1 MTLLLASTV
10 ALGPLAM
17 LIYLP
22 VLPNVQ
28 QDFSASAELT
38 QLTFSIFVL
47 AMGVSQLFV
56 GTLSDRFGRRPMILL
71 GNFVFTLG
79 SVFAAMAGSIEQLV
93 IARALQAAG
102 GGAGLVVSRAVL
114 ADLYP
119 PEEMARRFS
128 IIILIM
134 LVGPSLGPI
143 IGAEI
148 AEVANWRAIFWI
160 LAVAGVG
167 VFFLILNQLPET
179 LSPEHKGPRSLI
191 AGITLA
197 LSRRRFLAF
206 MFLGSLNVA
215 GYYLFLS
222 IAPLLTNE
230 LFGTSAR
237 EFSRYFLLMA
247 VSYALGNLVA
257 SRWGPALGIER
268 TAFYGQIVSMSG
280 LVSMIMAA
288 LIFAPHPL
296 SLFLPMALIVFSQ
309 GFSTPSIQ
317 SGAVSQV
324 PERAGAASSLISF
337 FMQLF
342 GAAMIQ
348 LVALAPMN
356 SALPMIGSETV
367 LLTLAFGL
375 ALVVLRTAP
384 PARL

>member
-1 MTLLLASTV
+1 
-10 ALGPLAM
+10 M

-22 VLPNVQ
+22 ALPNVQ

-38 QLTFSIFVL
+38 QLTFSVFVL

-71 GNFVFTLG
+71 GNLVFTLG
-79 SVFAAMAGSIEQLV
+79 SIFAAMAGSIEQLV
-93 IARALQAAG
+93 VARALQAAG

-143 IGAEI
+143 VGAEI
-148 AEVANWRAIFWI
+148 AAVADWRAIFWI
-160 LAVAGVG
+160 LAAAGVA
-167 VFFLILNQLPET
+167 VFALMYSKLPET
-179 LSPEHKGPRSLI
+179 LSPDHAGPRSLV

-197 LSRRRFLAF
+197 LSRRRFIAF
-206 MFLGSLNVA
+206 MLLGALNVA
-215 GYYLFLS
+215 AYYLFIS

-237 EFSRYFLLMA
+237 EFSRYFIFLA
-247 VSYALGNLVA
+247 SAYALGNVAA
-257 SRWGPALGIER
+257 SRWGPMLGIER
-268 TAFYGQIVSMSG
+268 TVFYGQIVSILG
-280 LVSMIMAA
+280 LASMIVAS
-288 LIFAPHPL
+288 LVFAPHPL
-296 SLFLPMALIVFSQ
+296 SLFLPMAIIVLSH

-317 SGAVSQV
+317 SGAISQV

-337 FMQLF
+337 FMQFF
-342 GAAMIQ
+342 GAVVIQ
-348 LVALAPMN
+348 VVALAPMN
-356 SALPMIGSETV
+356 STLPLIATETV
-367 LLTLAFGL
+367 LIASCFIIASLIITTRRA
-375 ALVVLRTAP
+375 
-384 PARL
+384 